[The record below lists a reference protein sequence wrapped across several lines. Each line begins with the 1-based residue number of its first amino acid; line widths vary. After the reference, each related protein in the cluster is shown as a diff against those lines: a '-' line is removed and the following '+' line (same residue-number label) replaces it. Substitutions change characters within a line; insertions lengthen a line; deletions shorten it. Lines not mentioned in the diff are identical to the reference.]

1 MYVVIDEVL
10 STLEVAVMINQEILN
25 KLRHMKMHGFAE
37 ALEEQDNNHSYRE
50 LDFNERLNLL
60 VDREFNKRQHVRL
73 QRIISQAKF
82 QYSQAA
88 VENIIYEDDRRL
100 DRNLILELASCN
112 YVPHARNVI
121 IVGATGAG
129 KSYLAQAL
137 GISAC
142 RRLIKTRYI
151 HLSDLLD
158 EFRMAREK
166 GIHELH
172 KLRRHFEKYS
182 LLIIDE
188 WLLFS
193 IDRDD
198 TEVLLALIDRR
209 NNIHP
214 TIIVSQ
220 FEPAEWLDQIPIAVA
235 AEAIT
240 DRLTAKSYKIT
251 IHGNQ
256 SMRTK

>member
-1 MYVVIDEVL
+1 
-10 STLEVAVMINQEILN
+10 MINQEMLN
-25 KLRHMKMHGFAE
+25 KLRHMKMHGFVE
-37 ALEEQDNNHSYRE
+37 ALEEQDEDYGYQE
-50 LDFNERLNLL
+50 LDFIERLNLL
-60 VDREFNKRQHVRL
+60 VDREFNKRQHGRL
-73 QRIISQAKF
+73 QRLINQAKF
-82 QYSQAA
+82 RCSQAT
-88 VENIIYEDDRRL
+88 VENIIYQNDRKL

-112 YVPHARNVI
+112 YIPHARNVI

-129 KSYLAQAL
+129 KSYVAQAL
-137 GISAC
+137 GMSAC

-158 EFRMAREK
+158 AFRLAREQ
-166 GIHELH
+166 GVQALH
-172 KLRRHFEKYS
+172 KLRREFEKYS

-188 WLLFS
+188 WLLFA
-193 IDRDD
+193 IDKND
-198 TEVLLALIDRR
+198 TEALLSLIDRR
-209 NNIHP
+209 HNVHP

-251 IHGNQ
+251 IHGDQ

>member
-1 MYVVIDEVL
+1 
-10 STLEVAVMINQEILN
+10 MINQELIN
-25 KLRHMKMHGFAE
+25 KLRYMKMHGFVE
-37 ALEEQDNNHSYRE
+37 ALEEQDTNHSFRE
-50 LDFNERLNLL
+50 LDFNERLNIL
-60 VDREFNKRQHVRL
+60 VDREFNKRQHGRL
-73 QRIISQAKF
+73 ERLINQAKF
-82 QYSQAA
+82 QSAQAS
-88 VENIIYEDDRRL
+88 VENIIYGDDRRL
-100 DRNLILELASCN
+100 DRNLILELSSCN
-112 YVPHARNVI
+112 YIPHARNVI

-158 EFRMAREK
+158 EFRIAREQGTQK
-166 GIHELH
+166 LL
-172 KLRRHFEKYS
+172 KLRRQFEKYS

-193 IDRDD
+193 INRDD
-198 TEVLLALIDRR
+198 TEVLLALIDRGH
-209 NNIHP
+209 NVHP

-220 FEPAEWLDQIPIAVA
+220 FEPDEWLDQIPIAVA

-240 DRLTAKSYKIT
+240 DRLTAKSYKLT
-251 IHGNQ
+251 IHGEK